1 MTWLFPL
8 YLLGAAAVVLP
19 LVLHLR
25 KRPPKERVVFSSLMF
40 LERSPQLLRRRSK
53 LERWLLLAL
62 RCLALLLLA
71 LMFARPL
78 LRGRSDL
85 AVEKSGDAIL
95 LLLDTSASMR
105 REGLWKKAADLARE
119 RISKLKPGDRAAIM
133 AFDARAR
140 MLWSFEEDQRNAATR
155 SSGMIAAL
163 ARESP
168 GWMHTDMGEA
178 LRSAAGAFLVL
189 DSAKTRPAS
198 RQIVLV
204 TDLQE
209 GARLD
214 SLRGF
219 AWPEDVSVEIAS
231 VAAEGDPANL
241 SLALAAAEAEE
252 EAASLAKKAPVE
264 TVRLRVT
271 SSRDAKGGDFSVAWQ
286 GGSVPAV
293 TGQLAPGASRV
304 LPIPRDG
311 AGATTLVLTGDKA
324 DFDNRVFIAPPQPRE
339 VRALYFGA
347 ETSAS
352 EASSPLYYL
361 VRALQPGPQL
371 RPRVEAAD
379 AKTDLATASLVIVS
393 GMADKAP
400 LPAIKAWMEAG
411 GLVVW
416 AQTDADC
423 SLVSE
428 LAGQPLKAS
437 EAAGREYA
445 MLADVDH
452 THPLLRP
459 FADARLR
466 DFTKV
471 RFWHHRKIEVPEA
484 ATAKVLARFDD
495 GAPAWLAFERG
506 RGRLLLLASGW
517 HPSDSQLALSTKFV
531 PLLFGL
537 LDAAGFSH
545 EQLLGFTV
553 GDELPGEIAG
563 KGTRIAAEPGIIEIA
578 RGGEKTRVAVNLAP
592 SEGRTAPMEPGRL
605 AQLGVRLASSA
616 SGHQMASAAAEKV
629 KMEAVEEEARQ
640 RGWFWVLMMLLAALA
655 AETWLAGKRS
665 TLEEPPAAPV

>member
-19 LVLHLR
+19 VLLHLR

-53 LERWLLLAL
+53 LEQWLLLAL

-85 AVEKSGDAIL
+85 GAEKSGDAVV

-105 REGLWKKAADLARE
+105 REGLWKKAAGLARE
-119 RISKLKPGDRAAIM
+119 RIGRLKPGDHAALV
-133 AFDARAR
+133 AFDAQAR
-140 MLWSFEEDQRNAATR
+140 TVWSFEEDQRNSATR
-155 SSGMIAAL
+155 SAGMLDAL
-163 ARESP
+163 ERQSP
-168 GWMHTDMGEA
+168 GWLHTELGEA
-178 LRSAAGAFLVL
+178 LRRAAGAFHSL
-189 DSAKTRPAS
+189 DSAKKRPVS
-198 RQIVLV
+198 RQIVLIS
-204 TDLQE
+204 DMQE

-219 AWPEDVSVEIAS
+219 AWPEDVSLEIAS
-231 VAAEGDPANL
+231 VAADGDPGNL
-241 SLALAAAEAEE
+241 SLSLAATEVEE
-252 EAASLAKKAPVE
+252 ESASVTKKAGAE

-271 SSRDAKGGDFSVAWQ
+271 NSRDAKGGDFSIAWQ
-286 GGSVPAV
+286 GGAVPPV

-304 LPIPRDG
+304 VPVVRDG
-311 AGATTLVLTGDKA
+311 SGTTLVLTGDKG

-339 VRALYFGA
+339 VRALYYGA
-347 ETSAS
+347 EKSAS

-361 VRALQPGPQL
+361 VRALQPSPQL
-371 RPRVEAAD
+371 RPRVDVAD
-379 AKTDLATASLVIVS
+379 AKTDLASANIVIVS
-393 GMADKAP
+393 GLADKVP

-411 GLVVW
+411 GFVVW
-416 AQTDADC
+416 AQTDTDA

-428 LAGQPLKAS
+428 LAGHPVKAS
-437 EAAGREYA
+437 EATGHEYA

-452 THPLLRP
+452 AHPLLRP

-484 ATAKVLARFDD
+484 AAAKVLASFDD
-495 GAPAWLAFERG
+495 GAPAWIAFDRG
-506 RGRLLLLASGW
+506 KGRLLLLASGW
-517 HPSDSQLALSTKFV
+517 HPADSQLALSTKFV
-531 PLLFGL
+531 PLLFGW

-545 EQLLGFTV
+545 EQALGFTV

-563 KGTRIAAEPGIIEIA
+563 RGARVATEPGIIEIA
-578 RGGEKTRVAVNLAP
+578 RGQEKTRVAVNLAP
-592 SEGRTAPMEPGRL
+592 AEGRTAPMEPGRL
-605 AQLGVRLASSA
+605 AQLGVRLASSTP
-616 SGHQMASAAAEKV
+616 GHRAALVAAEKV

-640 RGWFWVLMMLLAALA
+640 KGWFWVLMALLAVLA
-655 AETWLAGKRS
+655 AETWLAGKRAS
-665 TLEEPPAAPV
+665 VEEPPAAPV

>member
-19 LVLHLR
+19 VLLHLR

-40 LERSPQLLRRRSK
+40 LEKSPQLLRRRSK
-53 LERWLLLAL
+53 LEQWLLLAL

-85 AVEKSGDAIL
+85 AAEKSGDAIL

-105 REGLWKKAADLARE
+105 RDGLWKKAADLARE
-119 RISKLKPGDRAAIM
+119 RIGKLKPGDHAALA
-133 AFDARAR
+133 AFDAQAR
-140 MLWSFEEDQRNAATR
+140 TVWSFEEDQRNAASR
-155 SSGMIAAL
+155 STGMLAAL
-163 ARESP
+163 GRLSP
-168 GWMHTDMGEA
+168 GWLHTDLGEA
-178 LRSAAGAFLVL
+178 LRSAAGAFHSL
-189 DSAKTRPAS
+189 DSAKSRPAS
-198 RQIVLV
+198 RQIVLIS
-204 TDLQE
+204 DIQE

-219 AWPEDVSVEIAS
+219 AWPVDVSVEIAS
-231 VAAEGDPANL
+231 VAADGDTGNL
-241 SLALAAAEAEE
+241 SLSLAAAEVEE
-252 EAASLAKKAPVE
+252 ESTSATKKAAVE
-264 TVRLRVT
+264 AVRLRVT
-271 SSRDAKGGDFSVAWQ
+271 ASRDAKGGDFTVAWQ
-286 GGSVPAV
+286 GGGVSPV

-304 LPIPRDG
+304 LPIARDG
-311 AGATTLVLTGDKA
+311 SGATTLVLAGDKA
-324 DFDNRVFIAPPQPRE
+324 EFDNRVFIAPPQPRE
-339 VRALYFGA
+339 VRALYYGA
-347 ETSAS
+347 EKSAS

-361 VRALQPGPQL
+361 VRALQPSPQL

-379 AKTDLATASLVIVS
+379 VKTDFASANLVFVS
-393 GMADKAP
+393 GLADKTP

-416 AQTDADC
+416 AQTDADA

-428 LAGQPLKAS
+428 LAGHPVKAS
-437 EAAGREYA
+437 EATEREYA

-452 THPLLRP
+452 AHPLLRP

-484 ATAKVLARFDD
+484 AAAKVLARFDD
-495 GAPAWLAFERG
+495 GAPAWIAFERG
-506 RGRLLLLASGW
+506 EGRLLLLASGW
-517 HPSDSQLALSTKFV
+517 HPADSQLALSTKFV
-531 PLLFGL
+531 PLLFGW

-545 EQLLGFTV
+545 EQSLGFTF
-553 GDELPGEIAG
+553 GDALPGEIAG
-563 KGTRIAAEPGIIEIA
+563 TGTRIATEPGIIEIA
-578 RGGEKTRVAVNLAP
+578 RGQEKTRVAVNLAP
-592 SEGRTAPMEPGRL
+592 AEGRTAPMEPGRL

-616 SGHQMASAAAEKV
+616 PGHRAALAAAEKV

-640 RGWFWVLMMLLAALA
+640 KGWFWVLMALLAVLA

-665 TLEEPPAAPV
+665 SVEEPSAASV